1 MPGVLADVQAAN
13 ASLDQTVQKK
23 KSKDQS
29 THTKGRNTM
38 ASASIKEN
46 PTTTQSDLLRNAFDE
61 WLDGLDTDHPTL
73 TTHSLK
79 AAEES
84 LWRWDDVFRQIEV
97 DAWGW

>member
-23 KSKDQS
+23 KFRNRQESRSDIMTS
-29 THTKGRNTM
+29 T
-38 ASASIKEN
+38 SIKGN
-46 PTTTQSDLLRNAFDE
+46 PTTTQSDLRNAFDE